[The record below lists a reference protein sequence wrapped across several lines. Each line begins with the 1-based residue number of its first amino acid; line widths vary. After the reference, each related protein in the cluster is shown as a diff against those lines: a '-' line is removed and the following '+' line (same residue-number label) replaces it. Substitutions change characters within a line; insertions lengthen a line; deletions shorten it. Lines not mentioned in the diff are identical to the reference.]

1 MTEKTPYCHFPRS
14 QNHPGPHTHP
24 KNQTHQPLLQIQIDS
39 EEEDKLTSSSHR
51 KVCQMDPQVSLFFEF
66 PECSGISIFQC
77 PEHRDLKTRVT
88 RALRDLK
95 TRVTGALRD
104 LKTRVTGALPDL
116 KIKVTGTLRYLT
128 FYSSPRTPGCNNCL
142 ERSSHSSF
150 EFPERSGLSKNE
162 VQSAPSTEK
171 IEIPERSGN
180 SKNRE
185 TGALWY
191 LSGGSIWQTFLRL
204 GNFSC
209 SSNTS

>member
-1 MTEKTPYCHFPRS
+1 
-14 QNHPGPHTHP
+14 
-24 KNQTHQPLLQIQIDS
+24 
-39 EEEDKLTSSSHR
+39 
-51 KVCQMDPQVSLFFEF
+51 MDPPERYRSAPVTLFFEL
-66 PECSGISIFQC
+66 PERSGISIFSV
-77 PEHRDLKTRVT
+77 PG
-88 RALRDLK
+88 ALRDLK
-95 TRVTGALRD
+95 TRVTGALR
-104 LKTRVTGALPDL
+104 DL

-128 FYSSPRTPGCNNCL
+128 FYSSPRTPGCNDCL

-191 LSGGSIWQTFLRL
+191 LSRGSIWQTFLQLYRI
-204 GNFSC
+204 C
-209 SSNTS
+209 V